1 MRKPEQEHSILDGI
15 AAGLIVLGAD
25 RTIVHWNAWMA
36 AASRRAAAEA
46 IGKPLDQVFPE
57 IVHGL
62 DRAIESVFVAGAS
75 TLLTNAL
82 HPSLLPLTTRAGRP
96 LLHDIVVSPVGDA
109 TRRQCVIQVID
120 VTDATRRERFL
131 RDRQNARYDALVDS
145 APDAILNV
153 NSEGIIRLANPAA
166 ARQFGYSVDELIGQS
181 TALLF
186 ETEDAW
192 PAIWQ
197 ALNAGTAS
205 TTPIE
210 LRVRLKN
217 GTVRYFEVSAARWQ
231 DGSRTLVT
239 AILRDVNDRRDAE
252 LALRESE
259 RQSREGAK
267 ALAALNEIL
276 QESSA
281 KLSAMDRRKDEF
293 LATLAHELRNPL
305 APLRNGLQLLK
316 LAKDDPGLLERTRH
330 MMDLQLGQM
339 VRLIDDLLDVG
350 RISNDRIDLNKEVT
364 SLDKVIRQ
372 AIETSGPLIDAQQHK
387 LTIDI
392 PAREIVLDAD
402 VVRLTQVF
410 ANLLNN
416 AAKYTPRNGSISI
429 KAEQRGDAVIVR
441 VIDNGI
447 GIPPEML
454 PQVFDMFMQVDKS
467 LERAQGG
474 LGIGLSLVKR
484 LVEMHGG
491 HVEAHSKGP
500 GMGSEFV
507 VRLPAAKIAAA
518 DERASLGEHD
528 TPDTSLGRRILVVD
542 DNVDAAMSLA
552 VLLGLMGHETRTAHD
567 GLEAMA
573 VADQFKPDVALLDIG
588 MPKLNGYE
596 TARRMRQ
603 ETWGRQMLLVALTGW
618 GQETDRAR
626 SNDAGFN
633 SHLVKPVDIA
643 EIERV
648 LARKRAPRLSG

>member
-1 MRKPEQEHSILDGI
+1 M
-15 AAGLIVLGAD
+15 
-25 RTIVHWNAWMA
+25 
-36 AASRRAAAEA
+36 
-46 IGKPLDQVFPE
+46 
-57 IVHGL
+57 
-62 DRAIESVFVAGAS
+62 
-75 TLLTNAL
+75 
-82 HPSLLPLTTRAGRP
+82 PLTTRAGRP

-153 NSEGIIRLANPAA
+153 DSEGIIRLANPAA
-166 ARQFGYSVDELIGQS
+166 ARQFGYSADELIGQS

-186 ETEDAW
+186 ETESAW

-205 TTPIE
+205 TSPIE

-217 GTVRYFEVSAARWQ
+217 GTLRYFEVSAARWQ
-231 DGSRTLVT
+231 DGTRTFVT

-259 RQSREGAK
+259 RQSRESAK
-267 ALAALNEIL
+267 ALAELNEVL
-276 QESSA
+276 QESSN

-454 PQVFDMFMQVDKS
+454 PRVFDMFMQVDKS

-491 HVEAHSKGP
+491 IVEAHSKGP

-528 TPDTSLGRRILVVD
+528 TPAASLGRRILVVD

-573 VADQFKPDVALLDIG
+573 VADQFRPDVALLDIG

-626 SNDAGFN
+626 SDDAGFN

-643 EIERV
+643 EIQRV